1 MGERPAMTYHFG
13 EFRYDTAN
21 RLLFR
26 GTARVPLVPKVAD
39 TLHALIERHGQVVE
53 KAELIQLVWPDATVE
68 EIGLARNI
76 SLLRKALDDESAE
89 APIIETVPRR
99 GYRFA
104 AAVTPEGAPPT
115 EKSTSRRWRM
125 AVPAATILLALAG
138 GIYYQF
144 YVPSR
149 FVSPQKTT
157 ALAVVPFPCACP
169 GMDAE
174 TFTQGFTDV
183 LVAGLSQIGSLHV
196 IAPSTVR
203 RHQNAGMSMGLMG
216 RLLGLDTLVEGS
228 IQLSGDQIRTTVRLV
243 DVHTGTVIWSETYHQ
258 PAADPLAG
266 QAITSRAIV
275 AAVAAQ
281 LLTR

>member
-1 MGERPAMTYHFG
+1 MTYHFG
-13 EFRYDTAN
+13 DFRYDAAS

-26 GTARVPLVPKVAD
+26 GSDRVPLVPKVAD

-76 SLLRKALDDESAE
+76 SLLRKALDDESVE
-89 APIIETVPRR
+89 TPIIETVPRR

-104 AAVTPEGAPPT
+104 APVTTDRPPSLAPKAPL
-115 EKSTSRRWRM
+115 RWGL
-125 AVPAATILLALAG
+125 AVPVTAILLALAG
-138 GIYYQF
+138 AVYYQF

-149 FVSPQKTT
+149 FVSPHQAT

-169 GMDAE
+169 GIDGEA
-174 TFTQGFTDV
+174 FTQGLTDI
-183 LVAGLSQIGSLHV
+183 LVADLSRVPSLHV

-228 IQLSGDQIRTTVRLV
+228 IQLSGPQFRTTVRLV
-243 DVHTGTVIWSETYHQ
+243 DVHTGKVIWSESYQQ
-258 PAADPLAG
+258 PSSDPLSA
-266 QAITSRAIV
+266 QAATSRAI
-275 AAVAAQ
+275 AAPLAAK
-281 LLTR
+281 LLSR